1 MVIVWWGGRN
11 RVKDDGKGNTD
22 KKAPKRGGEESL
34 KQVRLLW
41 MVPVVYGVVAGVEA
55 VLAGSVVGLM

>member
-11 RVKDDGKGNTD
+11 RLIDGKG
-22 KKAPKRGGEESL
+22 AKREREDTL
-34 KQVRLLW
+34 KNFKVLW
-41 MVPVVYGVVAGVEA
+41 VVPVVYGIVAGVEA

>member
-11 RVKDDGKGNTD
+11 RVKDGKENTD

-34 KQVRLLW
+34 KQARLLW

>member
-1 MVIVWWGGRN
+1 MVIVWWGARN
-11 RVKDDGKGNTD
+11 RAKDGKGNTD
-22 KKAPKRGGEESL
+22 GKNSKRESEESL